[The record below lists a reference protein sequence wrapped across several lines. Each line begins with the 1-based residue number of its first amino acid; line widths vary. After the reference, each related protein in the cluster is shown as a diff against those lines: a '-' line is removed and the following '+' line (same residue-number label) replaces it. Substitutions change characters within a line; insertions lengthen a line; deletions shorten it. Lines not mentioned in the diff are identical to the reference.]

1 MKHRLVLAVGTAA
14 VLIAALL
21 PSAVV
26 AASPDRTA
34 RPARFDV
41 GGRAVD
47 LSKLPSHMDPDRV
60 IMLGVEL
67 QGRPVASYVG
77 AAEAAGRTFSE
88 TQKADVRAVLGRQQ
102 AEAAIKLRTLG
113 AQIDS
118 SFTDVFNGFRI
129 QIAAGKLP
137 ALAAMSGVTRIYSVP
152 IVQPDLKNTDGYLGA
167 DKTWGQTGFTG
178 AGVKIAVIDTGINY
192 YHRDFGG
199 AGLAAWNADD
209 PTIVEA
215 GTFPTAKV
223 IKGYD
228 LVGDDY
234 NPSDTQTS
242 NDVPD
247 PDPDPLDC
255 KDPLAESV
263 QHGSHTAGIA
273 AGMGDTPAG
282 NTYTGPYNA
291 STLSTPFR
299 IYPGVAPQAKIMSYR
314 VFGCAGGTLVL
325 ADAIERAVRDGADV
339 INMSHRFHLRQSRL
353 AGCRRVEQRGAG
365 RCDGRQ
371 LGRQR
376 GPVRVRRRLARR
388 GYTRDRG
395 RGDGCRTDLPRRVDR
410 HAHRREHHRDQR
422 ERWPL
427 AGHRHAPPVRRR
439 PIDHR
444 GPQHRS
450 GQRGPRLR

>member
-199 AGLAAWNADD
+199 RASRPGT
-209 PTIVEA
+209 PT
-215 GTFPTAKV
+215 TR
-223 IKGYD
+223 
-228 LVGDDY
+228 
-234 NPSDTQTS
+234 PSWRPGPSLRPRSSRATTWW
-242 NDVPD
+242 
-247 PDPDPLDC
+247 
-255 KDPLAESV
+255 A
-263 QHGSHTAGIA
+263 TTT
-273 AGMGDTPAG
+273 TPR
-282 NTYTGPYNA
+282 
-291 STLSTPFR
+291 TP
-299 IYPGVAPQAKIMSYR
+299 
-314 VFGCAGGTLVL
+314 
-325 ADAIERAVRDGADV
+325 
-339 INMSHRFHLRQSRL
+339 
-353 AGCRRVEQRGAG
+353 
-365 RCDGRQ
+365 
-371 LGRQR
+371 
-376 GPVRVRRRLARR
+376 
-388 GYTRDRG
+388 
-395 RGDGCRTDLPRRVDR
+395 
-410 HAHRREHHRDQR
+410 
-422 ERWPL
+422 
-427 AGHRHAPPVRRR
+427 
-439 PIDHR
+439 
-444 GPQHRS
+444 
-450 GQRGPRLR
+450 